1 MKRFTL
7 VVLALALL
15 VAIFP
20 AAAQTSVDLTTL
32 AQYLPESA
40 PVYVAVRTDDGFFSE
55 LEALRARFASIVP
68 ADADDGET
76 IFDMLNEFA
85 SEVTDQDD
93 AEFATAIR
101 PWLGGVAA
109 AGALNLDT
117 MMGAEE
123 GPFVVA
129 VEITNRD
136 LAQAF
141 FDNVIARGEVEL
153 DVETTDAY
161 TLYTS
166 ARESAP
172 GAMLL
177 ADQVLLVTNKPE
189 ALPTSGAL
197 ANPLANAA
205 QFQATLA
212 ELPAESYHSLV
223 YLDYGSFVQASLAQ
237 ASDIYTS
244 DEQMFNALGPMLDMI
259 KGMAIGLTQLDGR
272 ALTVDFAL
280 GWDPA
285 AMGDL
290 MPDMSAFAAVDPAF
304 AAHLPGGTQIAIQGT
319 NLAASFE
326 QGMANLQ
333 AMAEM
338 QAEASGDDEAVQ
350 QARQAVAG
358 LTFALRG
365 IAGLD
370 LEDDLLPWMNG
381 QYALSASLDFDL
393 LMSSF
398 SGSQAPVDAFEF
410 SFVVENTTGEGAQ
423 ALVAGLTD
431 GLTQMLAASESDE
444 VTLTEDT
451 IGGAPALI
459 IALDAPNIDRP
470 FEIVVG
476 GNESVFV
483 IGTPASA
490 RAALA
495 PDGGLDSDASYQESQ
510 VWSLAGSPALLYISG
525 DFFNQIVD
533 SVMLGMS
540 AASPDAPEI
549 APLFSSSS
557 MSANYTDTAVTAR
570 LVLTLAE

>member
-20 AAAQTSVDLTTL
+20 AAAQSSVDLTAL

-55 LEALRARFASIVP
+55 LEALRARFTSILP
-68 ADADDGET
+68 AGADEGET
-76 IFDMLNEFA
+76 IVDMLNEFA
-85 SEVTDQDD
+85 SEATEQDD
-93 AEFATAIR
+93 AEFATTIR

-109 AGALNLDT
+109 AGALNLDS
-117 MMGAEE
+117 MMGDEE
-123 GPFVVA
+123 GPFLVA
-129 VEITNRD
+129 VEITNREA
-136 LAQAF
+136 AQAF
-141 FDNVIARGEVEL
+141 FDDVIARGEVEL
-153 DVETTDAY
+153 DVETTDSY

-177 ADQVLLVTNKPE
+177 ADQVLLLTNKPE
-189 ALPTSGAL
+189 ALPTAGPL

-212 ELPAESYHSLV
+212 ELPAGSYHALV

-237 ASDIYTS
+237 ASDIYSS
-244 DEQMFNALGPMLDMI
+244 DAQMFNAIGPMLDMV

-272 ALTVDFAL
+272 ALTADFAL
-280 GWDPA
+280 GWDPT
-285 AMGDL
+285 AMDG
-290 MPDMSAFAAVDPAF
+290 MMADMSAFQAVDPAF
-304 AAHLPGGTQIAIQGT
+304 AAHLPGGTQFAIQGT
-319 NLAASFE
+319 NLAESFR

-333 AMAEM
+333 AMAEL
-338 QAEASGDDEAVQ
+338 QAEASGDDQAVQ

-358 LTFALRG
+358 ITFALRG

-381 QYALSASLDFDL
+381 QYALSASFDFL
-393 LMSSF
+393 TLMSAAMEP
-398 SGSQAPVDAFEF
+398 QMPVDAIEF

-431 GLTQMLAASESDE
+431 GLTQMLAASETTD

-451 IGGAPALI
+451 IGGAPALL
-459 IALDAPNIDRP
+459 IAAEAPNMDRP
-470 FEIVVG
+470 FEIIIG

-495 PDGGLDSDASYQESQ
+495 PDGGLDGDAAYQESQ
-510 VWSLAGSPALLYISG
+510 VWSLAGTPALLYFSG
-525 DFFNQIVD
+525 DFFNQIVE

-549 APLFSSSS
+549 APLFSSSTV
-557 MSANYTDTAVTAR
+557 SATYTDTAVTAR
-570 LVLTLAE
+570 LVLALAE